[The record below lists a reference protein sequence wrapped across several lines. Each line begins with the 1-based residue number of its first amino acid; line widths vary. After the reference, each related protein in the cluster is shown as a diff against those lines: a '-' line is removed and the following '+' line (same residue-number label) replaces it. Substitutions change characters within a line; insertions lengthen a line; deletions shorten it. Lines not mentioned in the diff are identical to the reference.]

1 MSKRKGRT
9 RNIRKPKTQTNNK
22 TGNKSGKQEDKKK
35 FTPEDFRNIMTVVIA
50 FFALVVSILS
60 FLRSGIALNPRF
72 SLEVSKVDEND
83 SENLNRIFKIYN
95 VGGQISSP
103 QIIPIMQME
112 LCCDICDNK
121 GAALREG
128 SALIRLLDYFPDEY
142 SYNNSESSFIVEETK
157 ANKLYDLIE
166 KIDNNMLY
174 ENEYI
179 KFLSIKYYF
188 KISYFDYKG
197 KKKEKILYPENNHA
211 LLDYQ
216 NYPKTRYFKN
226 NELHETKSIKQED
239 ISSTMDSEQE
249 YGSIYYYKGDT
260 KDAHVF
266 LPGENVDEYMLD
278 LIDKCLKKSS
288 IKLGTDKRGR
298 TYISKRG
305 GVFIADKNGL
315 FMGIMEKNRENN
327 VFIIA
332 ILLII
337 VFIIFIL
344 LLIYFK
350 NWKKKNGAFKR
361 R

>member
-1 MSKRKGRT
+1 
-9 RNIRKPKTQTNNK
+9 
-22 TGNKSGKQEDKKK
+22 
-35 FTPEDFRNIMTVVIA
+35 
-50 FFALVVSILS
+50 
-60 FLRSGIALNPRF
+60 
-72 SLEVSKVDEND
+72 
-83 SENLNRIFKIYN
+83 
-95 VGGQISSP
+95 
-103 QIIPIMQME
+103 
-112 LCCDICDNK
+112 
-121 GAALREG
+121 
-128 SALIRLLDYFPDEY
+128 
-142 SYNNSESSFIVEETK
+142 
-157 ANKLYDLIE
+157 
-166 KIDNNMLY
+166 
-174 ENEYI
+174 
-179 KFLSIKYYF
+179 
-188 KISYFDYKG
+188 
-197 KKKEKILYPENNHA
+197 
-211 LLDYQ
+211 
-216 NYPKTRYFKN
+216 
-226 NELHETKSIKQED
+226 
-239 ISSTMDSEQE
+239 MDSEQE